1 MKLIVCAGL
10 VLVLSA
16 CALPDA
22 PNGGYE
28 ANNDR
33 QVVTG
38 SNVAR
43 KDRGP
48 IGVTYATRDAIEK
61 AQTQGETLR
70 PKD

>member
-1 MKLIVCAGL
+1 MKLIVGAGL

-16 CALPDA
+16 CAAPDA
-22 PNGGYE
+22 QKGGYE

-48 IGVTYATRDAIEK
+48 IAVTYGTRDAIER
-61 AQTQGETLR
+61 AQTQGETLK